1 MPQVNR
7 AHQANG
13 DLIDMLRHIGRHNP
27 TAASRFS
34 ADVDKK
40 CGRLAQFPEL
50 GAACE
55 ELAPGLRQVSVGKYV
70 LFYRP
75 TDDGIELIRVL
86 HGARD
91 IATLFNP

>member
-7 AHQANG
+7 AHQANR
-13 DLIDMLRHIGRHNP
+13 DLIDILQHIGRHNP
-27 TAASRFS
+27 AAGRRFS

-40 CGRLAQFPEL
+40 CGRLAQFPGL

-55 ELAPGLRQVSVGKYV
+55 ELAPGLRQVSLSNYV

-91 IATLFNP
+91 ISNLFNP

>member
-1 MPQVNR
+1 MPRVIH
-7 AHQANG
+7 APQAIE
-13 DLIDMLRHIGRHNP
+13 DLIDIVLHISRRNP
-27 TAASRFS
+27 AAASRFS
-34 ADVDKK
+34 DDVDQK
-40 CGRLAQFPEL
+40 CRRLAQFPGL

-55 ELAPGLRQVSVGKYV
+55 ELAPGLRQVSLGKYV

-91 IATLFNP
+91 ISTLFNP